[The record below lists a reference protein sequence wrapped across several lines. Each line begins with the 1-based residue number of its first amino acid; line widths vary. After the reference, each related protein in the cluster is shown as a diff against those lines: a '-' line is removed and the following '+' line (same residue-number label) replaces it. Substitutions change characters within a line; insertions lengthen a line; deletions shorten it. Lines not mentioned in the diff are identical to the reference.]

1 MKTQSI
7 SRFLWEITTL
17 SQSNSSYKTLWLSP
31 HSFQT
36 PQLSFFPFY
45 SGAADV
51 SSSRGCK
58 QRIIKS
64 FFFVCSWTWRD
75 GDGVIYAADV
85 CCGTLRLHGGAVIN
99 LYVFG

>member
-36 PQLSFFPFY
+36 LQLSFFPFY
-45 SGAADV
+45 SGAADA

-64 FFFVCSWTWRD
+64 FFLSAVGR
-75 GDGVIYAADV
+75 GVMATV
-85 CCGTLRLHGGAVIN
+85 
-99 LYVFG
+99 